1 MLAKNA
7 RKLRGSLHTQVSPA
21 CRRCAAGLDAA
32 ASRVAR
38 TANRLRRAAL
48 MSLLPLPKLGA
59 LASGQCQLQLRQT
72 ICARVTPSWR
82 LTNYSASQKRRCA
95 EYALGS
101 GSLPIGKILR
111 LSNEDRKSGV

>member
-32 ASRVAR
+32 ASRFAR

-82 LTNYSASQKRRCA
+82 LTNYSASRSEEQTSELQSLMRNSYAVFRVQKKT
-95 EYALGS
+95 S
-101 GSLPIGKILR
+101 QH
-111 LSNEDRKSGV
+111 